1 MQQSVDARRV
11 SNFLRLHFIF
21 INAAAEMAVSLTF
34 LFNLLGWEPV
44 TAGFAMFLLTLPLN
58 IWMSKNFA
66 SSQDKLMSVR
76 DRKLV
81 VLTEALQGIR
91 QIKFSAQ
98 EEPWQKKIEAV
109 RGVELSTL
117 WRTLYLDCGLI
128 FCWII
133 GPVILSTVSLTVYAL
148 LHGELSASV
157 AFTSLTVFSAL
168 EFSLGVVPEFT
179 TNALE
184 AWVSVKRV
192 DEYLSAPETTK
203 YRKHSEAIVF
213 NDASITWPSDT
224 VEPDPESRFVLRD
237 INFRI
242 PARELTVVSG
252 PTGAGKSLLLASL
265 IGEADLLGGT
275 VTLPD
280 APSTKERNDQHA
292 NKSDW
297 VIDSAISY
305 VAQIPWIENATIKQ
319 NILFGLPF
327 DRGRYNETIECC
339 ALKKDLDILPDG
351 DSTDIGF
358 NGINL
363 SGGQRW
369 RVSFARALYSRAGIL
384 VLDDIFR

>member
-1 MQQSVDARRV
+1 
-11 SNFLRLHFIF
+11 
-21 INAAAEMAVSLTF
+21 
-34 LFNLLGWEPV
+34 
-44 TAGFAMFLLTLPLN
+44 
-58 IWMSKNFA
+58 
-66 SSQDKLMSVR
+66 MSVR

-81 VLTEALQGIR
+81 VLTEGLQGIR

-98 EEPWQKKIEAV
+98 ELPWQKKIEAV
-109 RGVELSTL
+109 RGAELSTL

-133 GPVILSTVSLTVYAL
+133 GPVILSTVSLAVYAL

-179 TNALE
+179 TDILE

-192 DEYLSAPETTK
+192 DEFLSGPETTN
-203 YRKHSEAIVF
+203 YRKHSEVISF
-213 NDASITWPSDT
+213 RDASISWPSDT
-224 VEPDPESRFVLRD
+224 VESDPDGRFVLRNM
-237 INFRI
+237 NFSI
-242 PARELTVVSG
+242 PARELSVVSG

-265 IGEADLLGGT
+265 IGEADLLGGSL
-275 VTLPD
+275 TLPD
-280 APSTKERNDQHA
+280 APSTKERTDQHA

-297 VIDSAISY
+297 VIDSAIAY

-327 DRGRYNETIECC
+327 DRGRYNKTIECC
-339 ALKKDLDILPDG
+339 ALKKELDILPDG